1 MRSTELD
8 EAYNSQYCQDIF
20 GSGLDMTDY
29 PKIKQTI
36 NSQGG
41 TDTAGSNI
49 FFGNG
54 GEDPW

>member
-1 MRSTELD
+1 M
-8 EAYNSQYCQDIF
+8 
-20 GSGLDMTDY
+20 DMTDY
-29 PKIKQTI
+29 PKVSQTT